1 MTRQNSQV
9 LRYVLGAFA
18 WKRARMDL
26 LDQVAS
32 IARRAGANIMEI
44 YAREDHG
51 TTLKDDA
58 SPLTLADEASH
69 NTIVEGLAKLE
80 PRLPI
85 LSEEAEAASPVVRA
99 GWSRFWLVDPLDGT
113 KEFIKRNGEFTV
125 NNALI
130 GRPVLG
136 VVYAPVL
143 DLMYQAAEGHG
154 AFKGI
159 GGDKPEP
166 IAVSDYRSV
175 GLRVV
180 ASRSHAGE
188 LMPRFLALAG
198 DPECVSK
205 GSSLKLC
212 LVADGTANLY
222 PRFGPTMEW
231 DVAAAHAIVAEAGG
245 QVVDPAGAPLRYN
258 KDDLHNP
265 WFIVEGN
272 PPFPWQSA
280 LAGAQNEQQPA

>member
-1 MTRQNSQV
+1 MQ
-9 LRYVLGAFA
+9 
-18 WKRARMDL
+18 L
-26 LDQVAS
+26 LDQVVA
-32 IARRAGANIMEI
+32 IARGAGASIMEI
-44 YAREDHG
+44 YARDDHG

-58 SPLTLADEASH
+58 SPLTLADQASH
-69 NTIVEGLAKLE
+69 HAIVAGLEQIE

-85 LSEEAEAASPVVRA
+85 LSEESEAASPEERA
-99 GWSRFWLVDPLDGT
+99 GWNRFWLVDPLDGT
-113 KEFIKRNGEFTV
+113 KEFIERNGEFTV
-125 NNALI
+125 NIALI
-130 GRPVLG
+130 DAGRPVLG

-143 DLMYQAAEGHG
+143 DLLYVAAEGQG
-154 AFKGI
+154 AFKSV
-159 GGDKPEP
+159 GGSALER
-166 IAVSDYRSV
+166 ISVSDFRSD

-212 LVADGTANLY
+212 LVADGSANLY

-231 DVAAAHAIVAEAGG
+231 DVAAAHAIVVEAGG
-245 QVVDPAGAPLRYN
+245 RVVDPDGVPLHYN
-258 KDDLHNP
+258 KADLHNP

-272 PPFPWQSA
+272 PPFPWQPA
-280 LAGAQNEQQPA
+280 LAGAQASSAVGSQ